1 MQVKVSRNY
10 TVEFTNEEIVD
21 GLCYMLSHLR
31 SSTESVQVAS
41 LIRNADGGVE
51 LEYTDSGLIMSFVY
65 EDEVVNES

>member
-10 TVEFTNEEIVD
+10 TVEFTNEDIVD

-41 LIRNADGGVE
+41 LIRNADGGVK